1 MKDKITIKDIAKEL
15 GVSTSTVSKALKDS
29 YEISEST
36 KKRIKAFADFYHYKP
51 NSLALKLR
59 NQKTQVIG
67 VVIPEI
73 VHHFFSKVIQ
83 GIEEVSNQKGY
94 NIMICVSNESYDK
107 ELLNIE
113 MLANGSVDGLL
124 ISLAKETQ
132 KMQDFKHFDEL
143 IENKVPFVLFDR
155 IEDSINCDKIIID
168 DEGGAYKATKFLLEK
183 GCKKIALITT
193 PDYVTVGKLRNNGYV
208 KALQKFGIEKDPSI
222 ILKIEQ
228 LDDDHEGIY
237 KQIKKLLF
245 VKNPPDGIFA
255 VNELYA
261 ALAMKIAKERGL
273 KIPQDIEIIGFTD
286 GIISEFSS
294 PSLTTVAQ
302 HGYTMGKQAAEM
314 LINRIE
320 NKIKDNFQTEIISTT
335 ITVRESTLT

>member
-1 MKDKITIKDIAKEL
+1 MKEKITIKDIAREL

-29 YEISEST
+29 HEISEST

-67 VVIPEI
+67 VIIPEI
-73 VHHFFSKVIQ
+73 VHHFFSRVIQ
-83 GIEEVSNQKGY
+83 GIEKIANERGY
-94 NIMICVSNESYDK
+94 NIMICVSNESYEK

-124 ISLAKETQ
+124 ISIAKETQ
-132 KMQDFKHFDEL
+132 KIQDFNHFNEL
-143 IENKVPFVLFDR
+143 LENNVPFVLFDR
-155 IEDSINCDKIIID
+155 IEKSIACDKIIID
-168 DEGGAYKATKFLLEK
+168 DEGGAYKATKELLEK
-183 GCKKIALITT
+183 GRKKIALITT

-208 KALQKFGIEKDPSI
+208 KALKKFGLEKDPSL
-222 ILKIEQ
+222 ILKIEKQ
-228 LDDDHEGIY
+228 DEDHEGIY
-237 KQIKKLLF
+237 KQIKKLIF

-261 ALAMKIAKERGL
+261 ALALRIAKERGL
-273 KIPQDIEIIGFTD
+273 NVPDDIEIIGFTD

-302 HGYTMGKQAAEM
+302 HGYTMGKHAVEM

-320 NKIKDNFQTEIISTT
+320 NKTDSAFQTEVISTNLSY
-335 ITVRESTLT
+335 RESTK